1 MTVICPKCGQP
12 IAAAN
17 INVARDAA
25 FCAACGEMHRLSV
38 LSASAPPAQ
47 TAAMPQT
54 PAQPVYQQPPC
65 QSTPP
70 YQAAP
75 VPQYQQQPPAAYAPQ
90 TAPPPAPPLVV
101 KGWQY
106 FAGMFKKYAVFS
118 GRASMEEWLAVV
130 VINSMFMGILGGI
143 DNFLLVQ
150 AGVYLYAIEGTL
162 LGVFKTIYTAAVIL
176 PLLGVYIRRMHDI
189 DKSGW
194 CCLIPVYGW
203 IILPF
208 CDGTRGPNRF
218 GPDPKQTNG
227 Q

>member
-1 MTVICPKCGQP
+1 
-12 IAAAN
+12 
-17 INVARDAA
+17 
-25 FCAACGEMHRLSV
+25 
-38 LSASAPPAQ
+38 
-47 TAAMPQT
+47 MPQT
-54 PAQPVYQQPPC
+54 PAQPVYQQPPY
-65 QSTPP
+65 QSAPP

-90 TAPPPAPPLVV
+90 IAPQTAPPLVV

-118 GRASMEEWLAVV
+118 GRASMEELLAVTL
-130 VINSMFMGILGGI
+130 INAMFMGILGGI
-143 DNFLLVQ
+143 DNFLFAL
-150 AGVYLYAIEGTL
+150 ADISLYADGETVYGI
-162 LGVFKTIYTAAVIL
+162 FKTIYSVAVML
-176 PLLGVYIRRMHDI
+176 PLLAAGIRRMHDI

-194 CCLIPVYGW
+194 CLLIPVYGW

-227 Q
+227 QGGMA